1 MEYTVETQGM
11 ALGVGR
17 RMFVCDAEGSVIV
30 EVFGTD
36 PEDAERRAEAVADAL
51 NATVR
56 SESTSRPVRCPDCGH
71 EEHRGKCY
79 GLASDGE
86 RCQCYKEPA
95 R

>member
-36 PEDAERRAEAVADAL
+36 PEDAERRAEVVADAL
-51 NATVR
+51 NATVKP
-56 SESTSRPVRCPDCGH
+56 EVERPPDPYLSYWCNKRYKDHSPCHSDECECPCH
-71 EEHRGKCY
+71 KE
-79 GLASDGE
+79 AS
-86 RCQCYKEPA
+86 
-95 R
+95 